1 MRHILPTNIK
11 TADMISHACRLSY
24 QLYIPSNRIVKPNN
38 RYTRQPASHDFLF
51 YSVPDKSYVLT
62 ATNRIAMRFAVR
74 SVPPFSYRTKRTD
87 YYKGGTVSGT
97 AARRFA
103 NLRITPTI
111 PKAELEAANS
121 RRRNL
126 KRLTAAKTADMI
138 SHACR
143 LIFINITLSNRI
155 VKPNNRYTRQP
166 ASHDFPFY
174 SAHDK
179 VYVLTATNRIAM
191 RFIPRCRPAVSLS
204 CG

>member
-1 MRHILPTNIK
+1 
-11 TADMISHACRLSY
+11 MISHTCRLSY

-38 RYTRQPASHDFLF
+38 RYARQPASHDFLF
-51 YSVPDKSYVLT
+51 YSAPDKAYALT
-62 ATNRIAMRFAVR
+62 TTNRIAMRFAVR
-74 SVPPFSYRTKRTD
+74 SVPPFRYLADSSD
-87 YYKGGTVSGT
+87 NAKGGIVSGT
-97 AARRFA
+97 AVRRFA
-103 NLRITPTI
+103 ILRITPTI
-111 PKAELEAANS
+111 PKAELEAAHS

-191 RFIPRCRPAVSLS
+191 RFIPRCRPPFCYTADNPDYSK
-204 CG
+204 GGT